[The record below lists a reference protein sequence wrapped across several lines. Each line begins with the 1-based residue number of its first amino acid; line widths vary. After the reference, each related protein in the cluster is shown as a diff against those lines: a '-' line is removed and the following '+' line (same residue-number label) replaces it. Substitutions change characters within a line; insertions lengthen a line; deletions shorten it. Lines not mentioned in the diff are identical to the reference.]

1 MLLGKTPGTVSDP
14 VVHVRLQ
21 LRIDNFFFKGLVKCL
36 VRLLSKTPSVILVF
50 MAAITEVEKLALDL
64 PERQRAVLAAHLL
77 GSLPSV
83 LHDEDEGIAEALRR
97 DAELDANPS
106 AGLSLEQLDQQ
117 IERRR
122 S

>member
-1 MLLGKTPGTVSDP
+1 LLAKTQS
-14 VVHVRLQ
+14 L
-21 LRIDNFFFKGLVKCL
+21 I
-36 VRLLSKTPSVILVF
+36 LLF

-64 PERQRAVLAAHLL
+64 PEHQRALLAAHLL

-97 DAELDANPS
+97 DAELDANS
-106 AGLSLEQLDQQ
+106 STGLSLEQLDQQ
-117 IERRR
+117 IDGRRR